1 MSLGE
6 FIPPLWITVLSSGL
20 FIASVESVGR
30 YIDDPRGLD
39 DVDDNLSSFM
49 LLSSCVGILAPV
61 CSVLALRHLIG
72 WKPALAVLAISVCA
86 GWIYFFA
93 TDLSEA
99 LRSLMR
105 ATMRA
110 VRQGRPATPSEI
122 EDEMAPPPFADRR
135 AIQLGFSFLV
145 WPLVGALGFALWLL
159 YQQGVNR

>member
-20 FIASVESVGR
+20 FIASGESVGR
-30 YIDDPRGLD
+30 YIDDPRALD
-39 DVDDNLSSFM
+39 DIDDNFSSFM
-49 LLSSCVGILAPV
+49 FLSYCVGILAPV
-61 CSVLALRHLIG
+61 CSGLALMHLIG
-72 WKPALAVLAISVCA
+72 WKPALAVFAISVCA
-86 GWIYFFA
+86 SCIYFFV
-93 TDLSEA
+93 TSLSEVFRA
-99 LRSLMR
+99 LMR

-110 VRQGRPATPSEI
+110 ARQGRPATPSEI